1 MPSFYSISSSHLL
14 LYFTHPTLE
23 HFKFTC
29 QVPFQSFYRSPAFAY
44 FSNCGRTVPSEALSD
59 GNNRHPSRAWPTVEH
74 GNKKLPEAP
83 PLSSSAYRSVYA
95 APGQH
100 RLRWTARGSMLRIS
114 SPTISY
120 CSPWFTPT
128 PRPCSRPIPTSS
140 LVILFLR
147 CCSDNVDGGPQC
159 VFSRDSIAA
168 SAFGHSMQTLALY
181 LDMAYFVTSF
191 RHQART
197 IESTLAYRSRQPH
210 RYLTAGK
217 CSLHTLLNVPQAA
230 NRFAVSCKKLFWKPG
245 ERGHRDARALPPIM
259 EVNLESR
266 IIAVITNTTSMDA
279 MPRPSVHIKVGWD

>member
-1 MPSFYSISSSHLL
+1 MEITAIRAERGRLWSMETRNCQKLL
-14 LYFTHPTLE
+14 RYLLPPIGQYTQRLDNIA
-23 HFKFTC
+23 C
-29 QVPFQSFYRSPAFAY
+29 AGQL
-44 FSNCGRTVPSEALSD
+44 GAL
-59 GNNRHPSRAWPTVEH
+59 
-74 GNKKLPEAP
+74 
-83 PLSSSAYRSVYA
+83 
-95 APGQH
+95 
-100 RLRWTARGSMLRIS
+100 SMLRIS

-140 LVILFLR
+140 LVTLFLR

-168 SAFGHSMQTLALY
+168 SAFGHSTQTLALY

-210 RYLTAGK
+210 RYLTPGK

-266 IIAVITNTTSMDA
+266 IIAVITNTTSMGA
-279 MPRPSVHIKVGWD
+279 MPRRSVHIKVGWD